1 MLNNICYK
9 GDYMKTSKLLSLL
22 GGLITLVATFLF
34 AWFVVDE
41 SGTQYYGHGL
51 GVFLSLPE
59 TFTNAETIALN
70 WGVETFVIY
79 IVGGTMIFFMFTW
92 LLILLGIKNRILPII
107 GGLLTLALAI
117 AIVVGPFSA
126 PPNVLDYVS
135 VFSSEALGVF
145 PFNISIGPM
154 GLTVGGSVSVSL
166 GTYLLMGGGL
176 LGVISGFLP
185 RD

>member
-1 MLNNICYK
+1 MHK
-9 GDYMKTSKLLSLL
+9 GDNVKTSKLLSLL

-59 TFTNAETIALN
+59 TFANAEAIALS
-70 WGVETFVIY
+70 WGPDVPTFAIY

-92 LLILLGIKNRILPII
+92 LLILLGIKNRVVPII
-107 GGLLTLALAI
+107 GGLLTLALAV
-117 AIVVGPFSA
+117 AIVVGPFSV

-135 VFSSEALGVF
+135 VFSSEAIGVF
-145 PFNISIGPM
+145 PFNIPIGPA

-176 LGVISGFLP
+176 LGIISGFLP